1 MYAPKDDFKH
11 RAYWRELYSVEEGDQ
26 LTALINSAK
35 ECGIIFYYAISP
47 GLDIVYSNT
56 KEVSCLKR
64 KLEQVSQFGCEAF
77 ALLFDDIEP
86 EISETDKEIFQSF
99 GHAQVSVT
107 NEVFQ
112 SLGQPKFLFCP
123 TEYCASRAV
132 PNVQSSE
139 YLNTI
144 GSKLLPN
151 IDIMWTGNKV
161 ISKTIT
167 LQSIQELS
175 EVLKRNPVLWDNIH
189 ANDYDQKR
197 LFLGPY
203 SDRSTELN
211 TLLRGVLT
219 NPNCEYEPNFVA
231 IHTLAQWS
239 KCNSDFKCENSS
251 VSADIKLETENDS
264 ESLTEQDITTRVNAN
279 AYYPRKALRNAIQAW
294 LPEFNTS
301 KAAFGKP
308 NNVITT
314 SLSTVFPTLTV
325 PPPNITTDVPVND
338 YDSTLNVE
346 SDKYVND
353 KKRTESVTDSSFQ
366 PITKELVNSLVTPPI
381 ILNPLEPMDCNASPA
396 FSPKNCSDFQMDE
409 PALKNENSIIS
420 ESNTFDSLGLVKD
433 NQSIDS
439 TEEMQTESSS
449 ESEDESKINLIT
461 FEDAILLVELFYLP
475 FEYGLQGMQFLNEFQ
490 WLKTHGHLASQ
501 ARRHANNETDSPEVA
516 EWFERAKNFEK
527 MSQTV
532 DRLLVRL
539 TLCKNRSL
547 LYDLYPYVWDIKT
560 IISLLNSYVKWLSK

>member
-1 MYAPKDDFKH
+1 
-11 RAYWRELYSVEEGDQ
+11 

-35 ECGIIFYYAISP
+35 ESGITFYYAISP
-47 GLDIVYSNT
+47 GLDIVYSNA
-56 KEVSCLKR
+56 KEVNCLKR

-112 SLGQPKFLFCP
+112 SLNQPKFLFCP
-123 TEYCASRAV
+123 TEYCGSRAV
-132 PNVQSSE
+132 PNVQNSD

-211 TLLRGVLT
+211 TLLRGVLS

-239 KCNSDFKCENSS
+239 KCNSDYKYENSL
-251 VSADIKLETENDS
+251 VSADIKLEIEN
-264 ESLTEQDITTRVNAN
+264 ESVSLDDPDVTTRVNAT
-279 AYYPRKALRNAIQAW
+279 AYYPKKALRLAVKAW
-294 LPEFNTS
+294 LPEFNAS

-308 NNVITT
+308 SNIITT
-314 SLSTVFPTLTV
+314 PLAAVLPTLTV
-325 PPPNITTDVPVND
+325 PPPNLIVDGPIND
-338 YDSTLNVE
+338 HDSSLILE
-346 SDKYVND
+346 ND
-353 KKRTESVTDSSFQ
+353 KFVNGKKIENISDSNFQ
-366 PITKELVNSLVTPPI
+366 PITKELSNSLVTPPI

-396 FSPKNCSDFQMDE
+396 LSPKHVVDFQMDE
-409 PALKNENSIIS
+409 PNLKSDNSIIQEPS
-420 ESNTFDSLGLVKD
+420 TLESLDGLNKKSQSL
-433 NQSIDS
+433 DS
-439 TEEMQTESSS
+439 TEDMQTESSS
-449 ESEDESKINLIT
+449 ENDEDSKNNSIT
-461 FEDAILLVELFYLP
+461 YEDAILLVELFYLP
-475 FEYGLQGMQFLNEFQ
+475 FEYGSQGMQFLNEFQ

-501 ARRHANNETDSPEVA
+501 ARKKTNDESESPEVT
-516 EWFERAKNFEK
+516 EWFERAKNFENL
-527 MSQTV
+527 SQTV
-532 DRLLVRL
+532 DRLLNRL

-560 IISLLNSYVKWLSK
+560 IISLLNSFVKWLCKY